1 MVDKNSRTWGDSG
14 TEPAAGEEVISGGA
28 EYPADWMNWAM
39 WAMTTDIDAL
49 VSVVGSLEAVNG
61 VTEVRYEALADRPAA
76 GQAGRFS
83 ILSDEQRVTID
94 DGQQWVTVGAHSHD
108 DLTDISEGDHRS
120 AEQVRDLAGG
130 MAGTALAHDDAN
142 DALNVVQED
151 VEDWV
156 AGLVA
161 GKSNI
166 SVTYDDGND
175 ALYVDTSA
183 LNEEEVED
191 AIAGLLSSSDN
202 VGWNYDDAGDTLTV
216 SLSGPITGVQI
227 GTDATR
233 ADVFADS
240 ADANSVST
248 DEIVLEDTL

>member
-1 MVDKNSRTWGDSG
+1 
-14 TEPAAGEEVISGGA
+14 
-28 EYPADWMNWAM
+28 
-39 WAMTTDIDAL
+39 MTTDIDAL

-61 VTEVRYEALADRPAA
+61 VTEARYEALADRPAA

-183 LNEEEVED
+183 LNEEEVEN
-191 AIAGLLSSSDN
+191 AVAGLLSSSDN

-240 ADANSVST
+240 VDANSVST